1 MIALK
6 HFKRQGVD
14 AILHCGDVTSKGD
27 SPLEFLTYRGWCLH
41 TIVRLLNCSTVK
53 LANLLFGLFAITFAS
68 HRFDILVEC
77 CQEWL
82 IMPFNSNFE

>member
-1 MIALK
+1 MEFYSHNGSIFYDQAIVIALK

-53 LANLLFGLFAITFAS
+53 LANLLFGLGAS
-68 HRFDILVEC
+68 A
-77 CQEWL
+77 
-82 IMPFNSNFE
+82 